1 MLKPV
6 GARLKRSIDSDLQ
19 DLPRGTKRKPSYPP
33 IDCSTEG
40 WSLDWKNILIE
51 DRREPLVSI
60 KNSGLVM
67 ASAYYN
73 QGIHGALPEIY
84 VRETVLDKL
93 LLAQQYLQET
103 HPGYRVQ
110 VWDGWRP
117 ISVQQALFDAYKATV
132 CADASAWASPEEKRL
147 FDLENR
153 RTDAD
158 QAEFD
163 RLATIKTQH
172 FVSLPSDDPHCPSP
186 HLTGGSVDVTIV
198 DANGNPL
205 DMGTEFD
212 DFSDRAHTNYFEG
225 QDSPIR
231 DNRRL
236 LFSVMTR
243 AGFTN
248 FPYEWWHFDFGNQ
261 FYEHKSKR
269 DDPSCKMTASYGPVL
284 SPTNQC
290 SNRLVQIIPVIAQ

>member
-1 MLKPV
+1 MSKALDYC
-6 GARLKRSIDSDLQ
+6 G
-19 DLPRGTKRKPSYPP
+19 
-33 IDCSTEG
+33 IDCPPER
-40 WSLDWKNILIE
+40 WSLDWKTIPIQ
-51 DRREPLVSI
+51 DTDEPLVSI
-60 KNSGLVM
+60 GDSGLVV
-67 ASAYYN
+67 ASAYYD

-147 FDLENR
+147 FDLGNR

-248 FPYEWWHFDFGNQ
+248 FPYEWWHFDVGNQ
-261 FYEHKSKR
+261 FYVLRSQLA
-269 DDPSCKMTASYGPVL
+269 DPSCTMTASYGPVL
-284 SPTNQC
+284 SPPTN
-290 SNRLVQIIPVIAQ
+290 A

>member
-1 MLKPV
+1 MNISERVYSCEYKMSSKKSS
-6 GARLKRSIDSDLQ
+6 RTDSDQSIDQ
-19 DLPRGTKRKPSYPP
+19 DFLAQ
-33 IDCSTEG
+33 
-40 WSLDWKNILIE
+40 WSLSWKTIPIQDTGE
-51 DRREPLVSI
+51 SLVSI
-60 KNSGLVM
+60 GDSGLVVS
-67 ASAYYN
+67 SAYYD

-84 VRETVLDKL
+84 VRKGVLDKL

-103 HPGYRVQ
+103 HPGYKVQ

-117 ISVQQALFDAYKATV
+117 ILVQQALFDAYKATL
-132 CADASAWASPEEKRL
+132 CADESAWASPEEKRL
-147 FDLENR
+147 FNNR

-158 QAEFD
+158 QAKFD
-163 RLATIKTQH
+163 RLATIKTQN
-172 FVSLPSDDPHCPSP
+172 FVSLPSDDPKCPSP

-198 DANGNPL
+198 DANGKPL

-212 DFSDRAHTNYFEG
+212 DFSDRAHTNYFKG
-225 QDSPIR
+225 HDSPIQ

-261 FYEHKSKR
+261 FYVLRSR
-269 DDPSCKMTASYGPVL
+269 LADPRSSIHIASYGPVPSL
-284 SPTNQC
+284 PTN
-290 SNRLVQIIPVIAQ
+290 A